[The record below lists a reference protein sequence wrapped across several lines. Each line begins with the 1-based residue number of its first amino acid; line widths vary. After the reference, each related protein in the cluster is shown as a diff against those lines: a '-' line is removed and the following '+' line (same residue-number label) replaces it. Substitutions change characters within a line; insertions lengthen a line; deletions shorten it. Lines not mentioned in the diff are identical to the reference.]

1 MLARLSFEASPP
13 KSVGRHLFGVSP
25 QAIPQLAQIRQLCLL
40 DTKTSHSKMWR
51 TKEENESY
59 KTHGISSTAFHK
71 GLFINDVIIF
81 GG

>member
-59 KTHGISSTAFHK
+59 KTHGISSTAFHN
-71 GLFINDVIIF
+71 F
-81 GG
+81 